1 MGEADAEP
9 ENVMTEVQ
17 TKDLSQQCGESDGEE
32 YTEEDQE
39 NGLYEEIYED
49 PENVMNEEPEEA
61 SEVEIYEESDED
73 PGNTIVEVP
82 EDDSEEE
89 INEENDCDVEDEVH
103 EEPDENPDEEM
114 DEEPEEESEE
124 EIVED
129 LEDDPEEEMNE
140 EPEEESKEEIVED
153 LEDDSEEEVDEESDE
168 EQAVENSSLS
178 LLRGGSA
185 DVKDLGHK
193 LYDGADGESGN
204 KMVAIK
210 TSGPILSTVTPLE
223 LHQRDDATK
232 HAEHSPTLGKMTLD
246 DRKSQKMI
254 QNEENLKSK
263 SNGIFTRSEFD
274 SKIGLLSVTANDD
287 CASTRQEPGTSFRK
301 HRHSR
306 WDLRAEEE
314 SPLIAE
320 TSKRRKTRWDNDDS
334 RNFLFQVSSS
344 LELSTNQEVL
354 RLKKRL
360 MEINKML
367 QGSEINDEKTAEEIS
382 PQKPD
387 NNSHGMK
394 INARARWKLKKSR
407 QKILSHLATLLS
419 CQSPYPFTK
428 KIFVPVG
435 EYPRYKFIGLI
446 LGPKGNTQKR
456 MEKETGAK
464 IRLRGKGFGDPTE
477 AEELHVLVEAN
488 NQRALNAAVAMVEKL
503 LIPVA
508 DENNEHKKAQLTELA
523 KMRGTY
529 KDQNTCQLCKEQ
541 GHRQYACPLKDSSF
555 NTACCDTCGCFDHPT
570 SKCKSYEKSNKE
582 VDNSTLYVGYLS
594 QVTDEKRLKELFLPF
609 GKIIK
614 ASVIKDPMT
623 GLSKGY
629 GFVEFDNS
637 TDAYAAVTY
646 MNGYKLA
653 GKILAVRIAG
663 QKPVPAPPP
672 PTSVPSVIYGQ
683 TTSMYGPEPSMF
695 PGAQISISS
704 GKSLYFPSSSGTV
717 ARTSTIPPY
726 RAASTIYPWMNNNEV
741 SSREFSCQ
749 ITSSFSNSAISQFHG
764 NPDIRSQ
771 FKSYITSSRFNPYFT
786 NPAMDEF
793 RLFNQVTETEENPKF
808 GQCYRLS

>member
-17 TKDLSQQCGESDGEE
+17 TKELSQQCGQSDS
-32 YTEEDQE
+32 EED
-39 NGLYEEIYED
+39 
-49 PENVMNEEPEEA
+49 PEEA

-73 PGNTIVEVP
+73 PGNTIVEVS
-82 EDDSEEE
+82 EDDPEEE
-89 INEENDCDVEDEVH
+89 INEENDCDLEDQIH
-103 EEPDENPDEEM
+103 EEPDENPEEEMDEEHKEESEEKIVEDLEDDPEEEM

-124 EIVED
+124 EIVDD
-129 LEDDPEEEMNE
+129 LEDDPEED
-140 EPEEESKEEIVED
+140 I
-153 LEDDSEEEVDEESDE
+153 DEESDE

-185 DVKDLGHK
+185 DVKDLEHK
-193 LYDGADGESGN
+193 LNDGAGGESGN

-210 TSGPILSTVTPLE
+210 TSGPISRTVTPSE
-223 LHQRDDATK
+223 LHQ
-232 HAEHSPTLGKMTLD
+232 
-246 DRKSQKMI
+246 
-254 QNEENLKSK
+254 
-263 SNGIFTRSEFD
+263 SNDE
-274 SKIGLLSVTANDD
+274 
-287 CASTRQEPGTSFRK
+287 CASKQQEPGTSSRK

-306 WDLRAEEE
+306 WDLRADEET
-314 SPLIAE
+314 LLVAE

-367 QGSEINDEKTAEEIS
+367 LSSETNSIS
-382 PQKPD
+382 PQKSD
-387 NNSHGMK
+387 NNKHGMK
-394 INARARWKLKKSR
+394 ITRRKLKKSQR
-407 QKILSHLATLLS
+407 KILSQLATLLS

-435 EYPRYKFIGLI
+435 EYPAYKFIGLI

-464 IRLRGKGFGDPTE
+464 IRLRGKGFGDPSE
-477 AEELHVLVEAN
+477 AEELHVLVEAD
-488 NQRALNAAVAMVEKL
+488 NQRALNAAMAMVEKL

-508 DENNEHKKAQLTELA
+508 DENNEHKKAQLIELA
-523 KMRGTY
+523 KMNGTY
-529 KDQNTCQLCKEQ
+529 KDQNTCLLCKEQ

-555 NTACCDTCGCFDHPT
+555 NAACDTCRSFDHPT
-570 SKCKSYEKSNKE
+570 SKCKSNEKSNE
-582 VDNSTLYVGYLS
+582 GVDNSTLYVGYLS
-594 QVTDEKRLKELFLPF
+594 QITDEKRLKELFLPF

-614 ASVIKDPMT
+614 AAVIKDPMT

-637 TDAYAAVTY
+637 TDASAAVAY
-646 MNGYKLA
+646 MNGYKME
-653 GKILAVRIAG
+653 GKVLAVGIAG
-663 QKPVPAPPP
+663 QKPVPAPP

-683 TTSMYGPEPSMF
+683 TASIYGPEPSMF
-695 PGAQISISS
+695 PGAQVSISS
-704 GKSLYFPSSSGTV
+704 SKSLLYFPYSSGTV
-717 ARTSTIPPY
+717 PRTVGLTIPPHAATSTIHP
-726 RAASTIYPWMNNNEV
+726 RINNNDV
-741 SSREFSCQ
+741 PSQEFSCQ

-764 NPDIRSQ
+764 NPDTASQ
-771 FKSYITSSRFNPYFT
+771 FKSYITSSQFNPYFT
-786 NPAMDEF
+786 NPARDEYRTF
-793 RLFNQVTETEENPKF
+793 SQITDPEEKSKF
-808 GQCYRLS
+808 GQRYRLS

>member
-9 ENVMTEVQ
+9 DNVMTELQ
-17 TKDLSQQCGESDGEE
+17 TKELSQQRFESDSEE
-32 YTEEDQE
+32 DPEEDQE
-39 NGLYEEIYED
+39 NGLYVEISED
-49 PENVMNEEPEEA
+49 PENVMNEEPEEAA

-73 PGNTIVEVP
+73 PGNTMVEVS
-82 EDDSEEE
+82 EDDPEEE
-89 INEENDCDVEDEVH
+89 INEEDEVH
-103 EEPDENPDEEM
+103 KEPDENPEEEIYEESEEESEEEIVEDLGDDPEEEM

-129 LEDDPEEEMNE
+129 LEDDPEEE
-140 EPEEESKEEIVED
+140 I
-153 LEDDSEEEVDEESDE
+153 DEESDE
-168 EQAVENSSLS
+168 EQAVENSNLS

-185 DVKDLGHK
+185 DVKGLGHK
-193 LYDGADGESGN
+193 LNDSADVESRN

-210 TSGPILSTVTPLE
+210 TSGPISSTVTPSE
-223 LHQRDDATK
+223 LHQSNNATK
-232 HAEHSPTLGKMTLD
+232 HVQHSSRLGKMTLEGC
-246 DRKSQKMI
+246 KSQKMI
-254 QNEENLKSK
+254 QNEENLKSESIGTFAK
-263 SNGIFTRSEFD
+263 SEFD
-274 SKIGLLSVTANDD
+274 GKIGLVSVTVNDD
-287 CASTRQEPGTSFRK
+287 CASKQHEPGTSSIK
-301 HRHSR
+301 HRRSR
-306 WDLRAEEE
+306 WDLRAEGET
-314 SPLIAE
+314 PLIAE
-320 TSKRRKTRWDNDDS
+320 TGKRRKTRWDNDDS

-354 RLKKRL
+354 RLKESL

-367 QGSEINDEKTAEEIS
+367 QSSEINGKETAEEIS

-387 NNSHGMK
+387 NISHGMK
-394 INARARWKLKKSR
+394 INARARRKLKKNQR
-407 QKILSHLATLLS
+407 KILSQLATLLS

-435 EYPRYKFIGLI
+435 EYPTYKFIGLI

-464 IRLRGKGFGDPTE
+464 IRLRGKGFGDHSET
-477 AEELHVLVEAN
+477 EELHVLVEAD
-488 NQRALNAAVAMVEKL
+488 NQRALNAAKAMVEKL

-541 GHRQYACPLKDSSF
+541 GHREYACPLKDSSF
-555 NTACCDTCGCFDHPT
+555 NAACCDTCGGFDHPT
-570 SKCKSYEKSNKE
+570 SKCISNEKANEKSNKE

-614 ASVIKDPMT
+614 AAVIKDPMT

-629 GFVEFDNS
+629 GFVEFDKS
-637 TDAYAAVTY
+637 TDASAAVTY
-646 MNGYKLA
+646 MNGYKMA
-653 GKILAVRIAG
+653 GKVLAVRIAG

-672 PTSVPSVIYGQ
+672 TPVPSVIYGQ
-683 TTSMYGPEPSMF
+683 TSGIYGREPSMF
-695 PGAQISISS
+695 PGAQVSFSTSESS
-704 GKSLYFPSSSGTV
+704 YFPYSSGTV
-717 ARTSTIPPY
+717 ARTVGSTIPPY
-726 RAASTIYPWMNNNEV
+726 AATSISYPRMNNNDV
-741 SSREFSCQ
+741 SSHEFSCQ
-749 ITSSFSNSAISQFHG
+749 ITNSSSNSAISHFHG
-764 NPDIRSQ
+764 NPDTGSQ
-771 FKSYITSSRFNPYFT
+771 FKSYITSSQFNPYIT

-793 RLFNQVTETEENPKF
+793 RTFSQITETKDITNY
-808 GQCYRLS
+808 GQGYRLS